1 MEFPCARI
9 ELVEYF
15 RAQMNKDPGMAS
27 AVAAI
32 RTLLE
37 FLKRDKGVL
46 LSFIHMCCWKGK
58 KKEWTLT
65 GCLCLFRRN
74 YLGSE
79 GEPEVGHSLS
89 DGSGLLCG
97 CVLRRGALP
106 ALHQSHLTGAS
117 GQWSTCTFR
126 RARKDW
132 IITIITIK
140 MLKIKQ
146 FSFMEHVRPADKQF
160 GWLKDSLFVG
170 VTALSGPVSL

>member
-1 MEFPCARI
+1 MAFPCARI

-46 LSFIHMCCWKGK
+46 LSFIHMCCWK
-58 KKEWTLT
+58 KEWTLT

-79 GEPEVGHSLS
+79 GEPEMGHSLP
-89 DGSGLLCG
+89 DGGGLLCG
-97 CVLRRGALP
+97 CVLRRRALP
-106 ALHQSHLTGAS
+106 ALHQSHITGAS
-117 GQWSTCTFR
+117 GQWHSCTFR
-126 RARKDW
+126 RVRNDW
-132 IITIITIK
+132 IITINTIK
-140 MLKIKQ
+140 TLKSS
-146 FSFMEHVRPADKQF
+146 SFLSHLRSADKQF
-160 GWLKDSLFVG
+160 R
-170 VTALSGPVSL
+170 